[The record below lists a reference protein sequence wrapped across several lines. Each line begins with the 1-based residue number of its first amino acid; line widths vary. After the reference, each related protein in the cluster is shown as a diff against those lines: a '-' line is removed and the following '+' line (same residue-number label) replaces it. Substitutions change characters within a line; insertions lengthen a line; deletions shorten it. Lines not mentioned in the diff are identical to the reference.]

1 MPRTLFSI
9 LAGVVSLLVFGGSV
23 RAQDTVKIGIV
34 TDHTGNAAEYAR
46 IEEQGLELAL
56 KEINAAGGVLG
67 KKIELSYEDDED
79 KPALSATKVRK
90 LASSGVALII
100 QLSSSTSTQQ
110 AESASLET
118 KVPHIGAN
126 QSADTLN
133 RRNSTI
139 RISSSPA
146 CQARSSSRR
155 CSLTPRRNTRPP
167 PFSPTLRESHNSL
180 PRLSAR
186 ERPTPE

>member
-1 MPRTLFSI
+1 MPRTYLSI
-9 LAGVVSLLVFGGSV
+9 LAGAIGLLFIGAPA
-23 RAQDTVKIGIV
+23 RAQDTVKIGVV
-34 TDHTGNAAEYAR
+34 TDHTGNAAEFAR

-110 AESASLET
+110 AEFGEPRD
-118 KVPHIGAN
+118 KGA
-126 QSADTLN
+126 AY
-133 RRNSTI
+133 R
-139 RISSSPA
+139 
-146 CQARSSSRR
+146 
-155 CSLTPRRNTRPP
+155 
-167 PFSPTLRESHNSL
+167 RESD
-180 PRLSAR
+180 P
-186 ERPTPE
+186 PTRW